1 MTATRCQVRCH
12 HRTIRAG
19 RRGSTPA
26 PTSTTSTWLPGGTDA
41 PHARTRAPHGSR
53 ISATSGAL
61 NPLRPDADD
70 DYETAPKLLV
80 EVLSPDTAA
89 KDDGEKRVNCQTLGS
104 LVEYLLPPPHPRPFS
119 P

>member
-1 MTATRCQVRCH
+1 M
-12 HRTIRAG
+12 
-19 RRGSTPA
+19 
-26 PTSTTSTWLPGGTDA
+26 STWLPGGTDA
-41 PHARTRAPHGSR
+41 PHARTRTPHGSR
-53 ISATSGAL
+53 ISPTSGAL
-61 NPLRPDADD
+61 SPLRPDADH

-89 KDDGEKRVNCQTLGS
+89 NDDGEKRVNYQTLGS